1 MASSYSYGNDF
12 LSFPISITVTFDYRQ
27 QKHQTC
33 GRRTG
38 KTGGGGIGGDSD
50 RRGSSILSSAFLLI
64 YSIAWRMMHGFLDTS
79 SLGRRVIATLGSLLD
94 RPLPAAKGG
103 SHF

>member
-1 MASSYSYGNDF
+1 MASGYSYGNDF
-12 LSFPISITVTFDYRQ
+12 LVFPISITVTFDYRQ
-27 QKHQTC
+27 QQNNQTR

-38 KTGGGGIGGDSD
+38 KTGGGGGGASE
-50 RRGSSILSSAFLLI
+50 RRGSSTLSSAFFLI

-79 SLGRRVIATLGSLLD
+79 SLGRRFIATLGSLLD